1 MTRLFEEFGIY
12 ARHVLALFWPNK
24 QAPTIEADRNQA
36 GDVSGWP
43 DRDLEL
49 LVEEGRRQL
58 DRQHEDLERIRS
70 RAQVLL
76 ALGLALEGAVASLQE
91 SIVKADDTAIW
102 FFWTVAILTGAWSVL
117 GAAATAVVRADMQM
131 IHVAVLSR
139 RTAPVLSDLAADYAA
154 IAMDGENQLATRLT
168 NVRHAVMWLLI
179 AAFLGLLTWLCT
191 S

>member
-24 QAPTIEADRNQA
+24 QAPTIEADHNQA

-76 ALGLALEGAVASLQE
+76 ALGP
-91 SIVKADDTAIW
+91 
-102 FFWTVAILTGAWSVL
+102 
-117 GAAATAVVRADMQM
+117 
-131 IHVAVLSR
+131 LSER
-139 RTAPVLSDLAADYAA
+139 GSAEPPP
-154 IAMDGENQLATRLT
+154 NP
-168 NVRHAVMWLLI
+168 
-179 AAFLGLLTWLCT
+179 
-191 S
+191 